1 MKLWIPAYQRYMFF
15 LEQVPEDEQEVSLQI
30 IKQSQ
35 AKIKGSFATLVRK
48 VAAKLEQ
55 RHLSITEFRLYMFSL
70 FPPGDIIADS
80 ATVTDIFGL
89 LSRHRLWDYSYCTPI
104 EEIANEFGGD
114 DLELK
119 GWINDYKS
127 ELAGFKATTRIVE
140 YIKICSDEEIA
151 DAEQSLH
158 QDMARYDR
166 RYCRKLTFKLKSRVT
181 EKSLDYIDKF
191 WQSIADHF
199 LLPSLPVLLDSI
211 QEGCVEVTWLVPTLS
226 ALQIQTNI
234 QDSAAFL
241 EKCEV
246 IRVIIDGEILYDE
259 EGLDKVQ
266 QELINQGQI
275 QGEVSNSPPPPPPPP
290 PPPLFFFFFF
300 QVQPYN
306 RK

>member
-1 MKLWIPAYQRYMFF
+1 MFF

-30 IKQSQ
+30 IRLSQ

-55 RHLSITEFRLYMFSL
+55 RHLSINEFRLYMFSL

-80 ATVTDIFGL
+80 TTVTDIFGL

-114 DLELK
+114 GLELK

-127 ELAGFKATTRIVE
+127 ELTGFKATTRIVE

-166 RYCRKLTFKLKSRVT
+166 RYCQKITFKPAKIS
-181 EKSLDYIDKF
+181 
-191 WQSIADHF
+191 
-199 LLPSLPVLLDSI
+199 
-211 QEGCVEVTWLVPTLS
+211 C
-226 ALQIQTNI
+226 
-234 QDSAAFL
+234 
-241 EKCEV
+241 
-246 IRVIIDGEILYDE
+246 
-259 EGLDKVQ
+259 
-266 QELINQGQI
+266 
-275 QGEVSNSPPPPPPPP
+275 
-290 PPPLFFFFFF
+290 
-300 QVQPYN
+300 N
-306 RK
+306 RKVS